1 MLSEREGTFTLWI
14 PFIQK
19 ATFAIQGTHSGFV
32 QAGVQCFV

>member
-19 ATFAIQGTHSGFV
+19 ATFAIQGIHKV
-32 QAGVQCFV
+32 LPKAGVTGF